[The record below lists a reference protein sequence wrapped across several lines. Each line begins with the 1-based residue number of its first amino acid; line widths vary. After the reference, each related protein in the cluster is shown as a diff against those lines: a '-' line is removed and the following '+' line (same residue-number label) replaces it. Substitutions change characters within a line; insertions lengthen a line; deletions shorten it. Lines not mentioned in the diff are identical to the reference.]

1 MLSENFVE
9 KSNFFKIMIENR
21 WIMWKSKSREL
32 YRIWCILI
40 IDFIYLYL
48 IVNWIFVSFN
58 FVILIDIINDLE
70 IWRKIYII
78 FDFIFLVVL

>member
-32 YRIWCILI
+32 NRIWCILI

-58 FVILIDIINDLE
+58 FVFLIDIINDLE

-78 FDFIFLVVL
+78 FGFIFLVVL